1 METGYFVNLQT
12 TRSGLVGRLTA
23 GLWDRKA
30 HGRTGQYLFQSGL
43 AALSLVVILLIE
55 DALLRAAIVVAV
67 GSTVFIVFVIPN
79 SVAATPRKVIG
90 GHMVAVVCGS
100 AIALLL
106 QVPALEVLA
115 ENHHFVRDVA
125 AAVAVGASILLMVYT
140 NSEHPPA
147 AGAALG
153 LVIPGWSA
161 SAVAFILISAVAL
174 SIIRVLLRPKMINL
188 L

>member
-1 METGYFVNLQT
+1 MNLQT
-12 TRSGLVGRLTA
+12 TRSGLVGHLTA

-30 HGRTGQYLFQSGL
+30 RGRTGQYLFQSGL

-90 GHMVAVVCGS
+90 GHVVAVV
-100 AIALLL
+100 AVALLL

-140 NSEHPPA
+140 NAEHPPA